1 LLNVEQLDRGSLAHL
16 KQLPDLKR
24 LTLHDDLRPID
35 AVLLDTVAT
44 LPRLERLQLT
54 SCIIDGRLLGRL
66 RKSGSLKT
74 VELLGM
80 VLSEV
85 VDEAGERFYLIEP
98 GWRTHQILYGPDQQ
112 ATKAAQRRGDEWLKT
127 AVPGL
132 TIKQLGP

>member
-1 LLNVEQLDRGSLAHL
+1 MEPLDRQSIAHL

-24 LTLHDDLRPID
+24 LALHDDLRPVD
-35 AVLLDTVAT
+35 AALVDTLAS
-44 LPRLERLQLT
+44 LPALETLQLT

-66 RKSGSLKT
+66 RKSASLTT
-74 VELLGM
+74 VELSGM

-85 VDEAGERFYLIEP
+85 VDEPGERFYLIGP
-98 GWRTHQILYGPDQQ
+98 GWRAHQIMYGPDPQ
-112 ATKAAQRRGDEWLKT
+112 AAKAAQRRGDEWLKT